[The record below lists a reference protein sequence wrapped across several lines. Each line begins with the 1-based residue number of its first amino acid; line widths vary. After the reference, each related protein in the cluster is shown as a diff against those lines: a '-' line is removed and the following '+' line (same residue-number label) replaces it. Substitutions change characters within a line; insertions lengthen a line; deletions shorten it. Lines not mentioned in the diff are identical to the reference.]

1 MRQLILHIV
10 LIILFIPTTI
20 QAQQVIPQDKLIH
33 MSGSYIVTHM
43 TYSYLQSNLKLT
55 RKQAIHRAMLVGL
68 IVGIGKEVYDI
79 QCGSPELGDIAA
91 DLIGIATFRV
101 VLEF

>member
-10 LIILFIPTTI
+10 LIILFQHTTI

-43 TYSYLQSNLKLT
+43 SYSYLQSHTELS
-55 RKQAIHRAMLVGL
+55 RKQAINRAMLVGL
-68 IVGIGKEVYDI
+68 MVGIGKEVYDI

-91 DLIGIATFRV
+91 DLLGIATFRI

>member
-1 MRQLILHIV
+1 
-10 LIILFIPTTI
+10 
-20 QAQQVIPQDKLIH
+20 

-43 TYSYLQSNLKLT
+43 TFSYLQSNQKLT

-79 QCGSPELGDIAA
+79 NHGSSELGDLAA
-91 DLIGIATFRV
+91 DVIGIATFRV